1 MIMPKPTVKYEVVVG
16 VPDDTEYPIFCPGP
30 EFSVITGTMMKCQL
44 DEMRSAWKKYAK
56 EFYEANDIYVSA
68 IAIPGRALYHEDWG
82 CPENGERVLSFHCTA
97 NPEFIKDLHMYEEG
111 IQYIAKKL
119 KKEFKQHT
127 ITITRLYADIV
138 YLTDDNNEEE

>member
-1 MIMPKPTVKYEVVVG
+1 MIMSKPTVKYEVVVG
-16 VPDDTEYPIFCPGP
+16 VPDDYDTLVP
-30 EFSVITGTMMKCQL
+30 ELNVKTINGLQCLVQPVFTGKNKMICQL

-119 KKEFKQHT
+119 KKEFKQH
-127 ITITRLYADIV
+127 RYSRFK
-138 YLTDDNNEEE
+138 LT